1 MPKRAMLLLVLLGT
15 LICASC
21 TVPVVVSDAPVTIPD
36 MSTDMPTDTP
46 SLDTPHYSEIA
57 AVDGVIGA
65 VLADGAQAV
74 SERAHFTE
82 IGCTTRDGLGG
93 PPKCQAGQP
102 DGTPLSVLPVW
113 AQEGS
118 YLTPET
124 MDTLR
129 FHVGEVYAVY
139 RVPEGAV
146 RDTYTPPGEY
156 GILFLNAEP
165 FPATITVYVT
175 AGRIVRLSY
184 NMDTDPAQTLAQ
196 TGGEILYYAPDA
208 APAPTAPADGES
220 D

>member
-1 MPKRAMLLLVLLGT
+1 MRNHAIVLLMLWVT
-15 LICASC
+15 LTCASC
-21 TVPVVVSDAPVTIPD
+21 TVPVVVSDAPATIPD
-36 MSTDMPTDTP
+36 TPMDTP
-46 SLDTPHYSEIA
+46 SLDTPHYSGIA

-74 SERAHFTE
+74 AELAHFTE

-93 PPKCQAGQP
+93 PPKCPPGQP
-102 DGTPLSVLPVW
+102 EDTPLSVLPVW
-113 AQEGS
+113 AQEGT

-139 RVPEGAV
+139 RLPEGAV
-146 RDTYTPPGEY
+146 RDSYTPPGDY
-156 GILFLNAEP
+156 GIVFLNAEP

-196 TGGEILYYAPDA
+196 TGGEILYHAPDA
-208 APAPTAPADGES
+208 AAPLVAPTVSTDGEG